1 METENEFA
9 KLKCLRFNFPLS
21 WSSFM
26 PSMFILASII
36 LKNKYSN
43 KMQRS
48 VRQATDPLAAGIQW
62 LVLIYRHE
70 PQLANVQFFNSV
82 RLCALEMALFLLFC
96 VTKM

>member
-1 METENEFA
+1 METESEFA
-9 KLKCLRFNFPLS
+9 KLKCLRFNSPLADLHS
-21 WSSFM
+21 I

-48 VRQATDPLAAGIQW
+48 VRQATDPLATGIQW

-70 PQLANVQFFNSV
+70 PQLANVQFMNST
-82 RLCALEMALFLLFC
+82 RLWALETALFWLSC